1 MNTATITLPA
11 ASGRQAI
18 PAATRLT
25 AALRHLI
32 HRMHVRM
39 RADMIQGLSAPNPCY
54 LAKGGE
60 K

>member
-1 MNTATITLPA
+1 MATTITLPA
-11 ASGRQAI
+11 ASGGQAT

-25 AALRHLI
+25 AALRNLI

-54 LAKGGE
+54 LVKGGE

>member
-1 MNTATITLPA
+1 MATTITLPA
-11 ASGRQAI
+11 ASGRRAN

-25 AALRHLI
+25 AALRNLI